1 MATKKV
7 KEETTEAV
15 VEEVVE
21 KKEPSKKYG
30 VVANCTAL
38 NVRKERAME
47 APVVGVVYPGDKC
60 EITGEYPK
68 SNWYGVKFE
77 NGLEGYCVSYYITVS
92 E

>member
-7 KEETTEAV
+7 KEETAELVEAV
-15 VEEVVE
+15 EAKVTE
-21 KKEPSKKYG
+21 KSCKIG
-30 VVANCTAL
+30 VVTNCTAL